1 VRTPARAA
9 GRRRASAGFSIVE
22 ILIAATV
29 FMLVSGAVVTTLVAS
44 NALNATN
51 RETVLAAQA
60 AESLVEELKS
70 TPFNEVF
77 ARYNSTV
84 DDDPAV
90 GASPGYGFAV
100 AGLSPRTDDPD
111 GIVGQIDFPGD
122 GVELREDIADA
133 DLGLPRDM
141 DRDGVVDDQDK
152 AASYRILPVRVTL
165 AWNGP
170 NGNRTFQLVTVL
182 TQP

>member
-1 VRTPARAA
+1 MRTRAQSA
-9 GRRRASAGFSIVE
+9 HRRGTSAGFSILE

-60 AESLVEELKS
+60 AESIVEELKS
-70 TPFNEVF
+70 TPFDEVF

-90 GASPGYGFAV
+90 GDSPGYWFAV
-100 AGLSPRTDDPD
+100 RGLSPRADDPD
-111 GIVGQIDFPGD
+111 GAVGQIDFPGD
-122 GVELREDIADA
+122 GLELREDVTDA

-141 DRDGVVDDQDK
+141 DRDGIVDDQDK

-165 AWNGP
+165 AWTGP
-170 NGNRTFQLVTVL
+170 NGNRTLQLVTVL